1 MSEFSR
7 REEREED
14 DRGIRRILRALI
26 GRRVVIIL
34 ESGERL
40 FVRIEAVR
48 DNQVIAACD
57 CRVIFIDIECIC
69 AVIAECPE
77 VLRTIL
83 REDRGIDRDIC

>member
-1 MSEFSR
+1 MAEFSR
-7 REEREED
+7 RED
-14 DRGIRRILRALI
+14 HDHGIKETLENLI
-26 GRRVVIIL
+26 GRRVGIIL

-57 CRVIFIDIECIC
+57 CKVIFIDIECIC

>member
-1 MSEFSR
+1 MSEFIR
-7 REEREED
+7 REEREDE
-14 DRGIRRILRALI
+14 RGIRRILEALV

-57 CRVIFIDIECIC
+57 CRVIFINIECIC

-83 REDRGIDRDIC
+83 REDRGRDFC